1 MVFACAET
9 TRKSRWDNS
18 CVSRVQNSSR
28 SSWNERSGSVSEEFE
43 EWKAVDSDIRAFLR
57 LTHRWS
63 QSQYDLEWKNAE
75 EEFSERFNPDR
86 HDPDGN
92 VDLFHQK
99 VGGLWHEDYAWMVNA
114 AALRDSVTAFEVY
127 LEKSL
132 LTVLKRFTWV
142 GEGEPPQRLQF
153 RKQMNF
159 DSPSWNSLVQ
169 VYAQLGPEID
179 TEEVKYVRSLRHL
192 LAHQR
197 GELRT
202 DEKRKKFSAEIS
214 AADKDHFFGP
224 ARDIPLNADR
234 VLEMMDTLGS
244 KVRETDPAPWAYVYG
259 GDQLPREI
267 LSLAEGKKSVL
278 ELVKVD

>member
-1 MVFACAET
+1 MC
-9 TRKSRWDNS
+9 K
-18 CVSRVQNSSR
+18 VQDSSR
-28 SSWNERSGSVSEEFE
+28 SSWNERSGSVSEEFD
-43 EWKAVDSDIRAFLR
+43 EWKAVDADVRSFLL

-63 QSQYDLEWKNAE
+63 QSQYDFEWKNAE
-75 EEFSERFNPDR
+75 EEFAEHFNPDR

-92 VDLFHQK
+92 VDLFHRK
-99 VGGLWHEDYAWMVNA
+99 VGGLWPEDYAWMVNA

-132 LTVLKRFTWV
+132 VTTLKRFIWTV
-142 GEGEPPQRLQF
+142 EDEPAQRLQF

-169 VYAQLGPEID
+169 VYAHLGLEID

-202 DEKRKKFSAEIS
+202 EEKREKFSAEIS
-214 AADKDHFFGP
+214 AAATGHFFGS
-224 ARDIPLNADR
+224 ARDIPLSADR
-234 VLEMMDTLGS
+234 VLEMMDILGS
-244 KVRETDPAPWAYVYG
+244 KVRETDPTPWAYVYG
-259 GDQLPREI
+259 GDQLPREV
-267 LSLAEGKKSVL
+267 LSLTGLMHV
-278 ELVKVD
+278 

>member
-1 MVFACAET
+1 M
-9 TRKSRWDNS
+9 
-18 CVSRVQNSSR
+18 SRVQDSSR
-28 SSWNERSGSVSEEFE
+28 SSWNERSGSVSEEFDQ
-43 EWKAVDSDIRAFLR
+43 WKAVDADVRAFLR
-57 LTHRWS
+57 LTHRWA
-63 QSQYDLEWKNAE
+63 QNQYNVEWKNAE
-75 EEFSERFNPDR
+75 EEFAERFDPDR

-92 VDLFHQK
+92 VDLFHHK
-99 VGGLWHEDYAWMVNA
+99 VGGLWPEDYAWMVNA

-127 LEKSL
+127 LEKSV
-132 LTVLKRFTWV
+132 LTVLKHFTWGV
-142 GEGEPPQRLQF
+142 EGKPTQRLQF

-169 VYAQLGPEID
+169 VYAHFGLEID

-202 DEKRKKFSAEIS
+202 EEKREKFAAEIS
-214 AADKDHFFGP
+214 AADTGNLFG
-224 ARDIPLNADR
+224 AVRDIPLSADR

-259 GDQLPREI
+259 GDHLPREI
-267 LSLAEGKKSVL
+267 HLLTEGKKSVL
-278 ELVKVD
+278 ELVNAE